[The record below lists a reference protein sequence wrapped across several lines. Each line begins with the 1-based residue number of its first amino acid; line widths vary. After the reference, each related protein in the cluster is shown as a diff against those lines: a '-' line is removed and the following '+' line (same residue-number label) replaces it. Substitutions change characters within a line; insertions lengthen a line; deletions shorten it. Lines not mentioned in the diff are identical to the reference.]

1 MPNIAKMTVAEQT
14 HLIELMERANEAG
27 VKLEIVAGLPIW
39 ETFPAIRHQTA
50 IDRIRAS
57 LRPIRAARGKRRAGC
72 GCQHYA
78 DIYIL
83 FPEGSLKRPDISI
96 FCHGPAED
104 EEGATRQVPD
114 AVVEVIS
121 KGYEAKDLEV
131 GLQFY
136 LAQGVKDVVVFN
148 PHTAL
153 VVHAR
158 RTGVARHTSPVTLA
172 LECGCQCTV

>member
-1 MPNIAKMTVAEQT
+1 MPNLAQMTVAEQT
-14 HLIELMERANEAG
+14 RLIEIMERANEAG

-39 ETFPAIRHQTA
+39 EAFPVIRHQKA
-50 IDRIRAS
+50 IDRIRPTI
-57 LRPIRAARGKRRAGC
+57 RPIRAGRSKRGRGC
-72 GCQHYA
+72 GCWHYS

-96 FCHGPAED
+96 FCRQPAED
-104 EEGATRQVPD
+104 EEGATRQLPE
-114 AVVEVIS
+114 AVIEVIS
-121 KGYEAKDLEV
+121 KGYEAKDLDV

-148 PHTAL
+148 PQTLL

-158 RTGVARHTSPVTLA
+158 KAGVDRHISPVTLK